1 MKRLALLMTVVS
13 IVALYAVGC
22 DSSKGEELQFF
33 RKQNQE
39 LTQRVAELEVQLES
53 VQKTN
58 QGLTQRVAELEGL
71 LKQTE
76 AEGQLKQTEAEG
88 QLKQTE
94 AIVPITK
101 TDTQPSTAESFYI
114 VVEGDSLWNIA
125 EEQLGDGNL
134 YTEILTLNPQIEED
148 EPLFVGIKLKMPPN
162 R

>member
-13 IVALYAVGC
+13 VVALYAVGC
-22 DSSKGEELQFF
+22 DSLKGEELQFF

-58 QGLTQRVAELEGL
+58 QGLTQRIAEL
-71 LKQTE
+71 
-76 AEGQLKQTEAEG
+76 EG

-114 VVEGDSLWNIA
+114 VVEDDSLWNIA
-125 EEQLGDGNL
+125 EEQFGDGNL
-134 YTEILTLNPQIEED
+134 YIEILHLNPQIEED
-148 EPLFVGIKLKMPPN
+148 KPLTIGTKLKMPSN

>member
-1 MKRLALLMTVVS
+1 MKRLALFMMVVS
-13 IVALYAVGC
+13 VVALYAVGC
-22 DSSKGEELQFF
+22 NSLKGEELQFF

-39 LTQRVAELEVQLES
+39 LTQHVAELEVQLES

-58 QGLTQRVAELEGL
+58 QGLTQRIAEL
-71 LKQTE
+71 
-76 AEGQLKQTEAEG
+76 EGQLKQTEAEG

-114 VVEGDSLWNIA
+114 VVEDDSLWNIA
-125 EEQLGDGNL
+125 EEQFGDGNL
-134 YTEILTLNPQIEED
+134 YIEILTLNPQIEED
-148 EPLFVGIKLKMPPN
+148 EPLFVGTKLKMPSN

>member
-1 MKRLALLMTVVS
+1 MKRLALLMAVVGL
-13 IVALYAVGC
+13 VALYTVGC
-22 DSSKGEELQFF
+22 DSSKEEELQLF

-39 LTQRVAELEVQLES
+39 LTQRVADLEDQLES

-58 QGLTQRVAELEGL
+58 QTHTQRVGELEG
-71 LKQTE
+71 
-76 AEGQLKQTEAEG
+76 QLRQA
-88 QLKQTE
+88 E
-94 AIVPITK
+94 AIVPT
-101 TDTQPSTAESFYI
+101 TRTETQPSTAESIYI

-148 EPLFVGIKLKMPPN
+148 EPLFVGIKLKMPF

>member
-22 DSSKGEELQFF
+22 DSSKGEDLQFF

-39 LTQRVAELEVQLES
+39 LTQRVAELEDQIES
-53 VQKTN
+53 ARKTN
-58 QGLTQRVAELEGL
+58 QTLTQRIAEL
-71 LKQTE
+71 
-76 AEGQLKQTEAEG
+76 EGQLKQTEAEV
-88 QLKQTE
+88 QLRQAE
-94 AIVPITK
+94 AIVPTTK
-101 TDTQPSTAESFYI
+101 TDTQPSTAESIYV
-114 VVEGDSLWNIA
+114 VVEGDSLWSIA
-125 EEQLGDGNL
+125 AEQFGDGNL